1 MRFNVKD
8 FAPSEIS
15 VKAEGKKVLVTAK
28 HEEQKESGKTPRLTV
43 TSLMTIP
50 LRIVFMSKD
59 LFPSFD

>member
-28 HEEQKESGKTPRLTV
+28 HEEQKESGKIPRN
-43 TSLMTIP
+43 
-50 LRIVFMSKD
+50 IVDDNSTETCVHEQRSVPFILLK
-59 LFPSFD
+59 